1 MEVSVADAYHKMGEE
16 AFKNNNYEE
25 ALQHLTM
32 SLKILQKFLDET
44 LKMWV
49 EMSNKIKRV

>member
-1 MEVSVADAYHKMGEE
+1 MEVSVTDAYHKMGEE

-32 SLKILQKFLDET
+32 SLKILQRFIDET

>member
-1 MEVSVADAYHKMGEE
+1 MGEE

-32 SLKILQKFLDET
+32 ILNILQKLLDET
-44 LKMWV
+44 LKMSV
-49 EMSNKIKRV
+49 GMRSKNKRV